1 VPSERANPVRDSF
14 FIFIFVA
21 ALAVSVIVIGVI
33 ESAPVS
39 SGEPHSSFRPA
50 LHAAINGTCAAVLL
64 VGYWLIRRKKV
75 TAHAVFMILAGL
87 LTTAFLVSYLDYHA
101 GAGSTKFQGQ
111 GLARGLYF
119 TILISHTVLAALVA
133 PLVGSLYW
141 FAGTRQWGKH
151 RKVARV
157 TLPIWIY
164 TSITGVLVYYML
176 HVWF

>member
-1 VPSERANPVRDSF
+1 MRDSF
-14 FIFIFVA
+14 FVFVFVS

-33 ESAPVS
+33 ESAPTS
-39 SGEPHSSFRPA
+39 AGETHSTFRPA
-50 LHAAINGTCAAVLL
+50 LHAALNGSCAAVLL
-64 VGYWLIRRKKV
+64 VGYWLIRRRRI

-87 LTTAFLVSYLDYHA
+87 LTATFLASYLTYHA
-101 GAGSTKFQGQ
+101 SAGSTKFQGE
-111 GLARGLYF
+111 GWARILYF
-119 TILISHTVLAALVA
+119 TILISHTILAALVA

-141 FAGTRQWGKH
+141 FAGSRQWGKH

-157 TLPIWIY
+157 TLPIWVY